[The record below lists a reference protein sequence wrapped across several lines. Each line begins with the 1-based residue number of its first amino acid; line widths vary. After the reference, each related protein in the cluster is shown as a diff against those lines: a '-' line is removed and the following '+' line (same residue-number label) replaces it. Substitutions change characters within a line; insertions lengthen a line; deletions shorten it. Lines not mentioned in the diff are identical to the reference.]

1 MGPYVRP
8 VASAAEFRAAMAVD
22 RAARRDAHAD
32 VLPAE
37 RLDAMT
43 VPEGHDLQERYERA
57 TDDGRAFLVA
67 VDPAPGAVVGF
78 ADAAW
83 GDDRKAFCERDD
95 AELRAVYVAPERQD
109 EGVGTALLDAVA
121 ERVPDRFARLVLETF
136 EADDDARAFYEARGF
151 ERVGSSAFAVGEESY
166 PTAVYARPR

>member
-1 MGPYVRP
+1 MDTQVRP
-8 VASAAEFRAAMAVD
+8 VASVAEFRAAMAVN
-22 RAARRDAHAD
+22 RAAWRDAYAD
-32 VLPAE
+32 ILPSA

-43 VPEGHDLQERYERA
+43 VPDGRDLQERYEHA
-57 TDDGRAFLVA
+57 TADGAFLVA

-95 AELRAVYVAPERQD
+95 AELRALYVAPERQG
-109 EGVGTALLDAVA
+109 EGVGTSLLAALDD
-121 ERVPDRFARLVLETF
+121 RVPVRFDRLVLETF
-136 EADDDARAFYEARGF
+136 EANDDARAFYEARGF
-151 ERVGSSAFAVGEESY
+151 ERVGSSGFEVAGESY